1 MSEELSFIIEA
12 TTEDMKKAV
21 DHLDVEL
28 LKVRAGRASPALLE
42 SVRVDYYGAMTPL
55 NQIANVSTPDAK
67 TITIQAFEKKMLE
80 GICKAI
86 TNSNLGL
93 NPQNNGDIVIISVPS
108 LTEERRRDLV
118 KKAKSEA
125 ETAKVSIRSLRKE
138 ANDEIKKL
146 QKAGL
151 PEDMAKDGEAKIQ
164 KMTDDFIRK
173 ADDKVNA
180 KEKDIMTI

>member
-12 TTEDMKKAV
+12 TAEGMKKAV

-28 LKVRAGRASPALLE
+28 LKVRAGRATPSLLD
-42 SVRVDYYGAMTPL
+42 SVKVEYYGSMTPL
-55 NQIANVSTPDAK
+55 NQVANVSTPDAK

-86 TNSNLGL
+86 INSNLGL

-146 QKAGL
+146 QKGGL
-151 PEDMAKDGEAKIQ
+151 PEDMAKDGESKIQ
-164 KMTDDFIRK
+164 KMTDDYIRR